1 MLRTTSRTAV
11 LHHAAVASLALGL
24 MALSG
29 CRAAARARESGELSA
44 AQQQLDSGN
53 PAAALAQA
61 RATAA
66 RATGPGRHEAEL
78 LAGRAARQLNQ
89 SSEASAA
96 RPVSEAHLRQAAASP
111 DPALS
116 GAAHAELGLLYE
128 GQGQYPLAAQS
139 FRAASSLLT
148 GTDRQQAMTHAG
160 LCEQKAERRAPLA
173 SVVQPARSATAV
185 SPAPSPASSAARA
198 PVGGYALQFGA
209 FAERRNAEQ
218 LASSIRDDLD
228 RKRLGPPRVVQ
239 ERDAS
244 GRSLHAVQAGHFLK
258 QEDARAMQSRFG
270 VKTVVVPAR

>member
-1 MLRTTSRTAV
+1 MLRTTSRTAGV

-89 SSEASAA
+89 SSEA
-96 RPVSEAHLRQAAASP
+96 EAHLRQAAASP